1 MLFKAPWGE
10 TTVNKVIITRL
21 FDSFH
26 ELERAILTAKATLE
40 TKDQPPAD
48 LLTRIDSYQQILE
61 KQRTLATTLCGH
73 VSLGNWDEVARHI
86 KLINGLSSMIRDDA
100 REILAAVNNPPA
112 SAESRELLLS

>member
-1 MLFKAPWGE
+1 M
-10 TTVNKVIITRL
+10 NKVIITRL
-21 FDSFH
+21 FDSVH

-40 TKDQPPAD
+40 KKDQPPAD

-73 VSLGNWDEVARHI
+73 VTLGTWDEVARHI

-100 REILAAVNNPPA
+100 REILAAVNN
-112 SAESRELLLS
+112 SATSTESRELLLS